1 MFSQLPV
8 GEGYLDEEG
17 NAEIEF
23 PSDIPGDD
31 NGYITIVAKF
41 EDHPAY
47 GNVEK
52 RQQIA
57 WGIPGIHSS
66 GESQRELWTE
76 IAPKWMIITLTIML
90 LGVWGH
96 YIFAIVSLIRIKKA
110 EKK

>member
-8 GEGYLDEEG
+8 GEGFLDEEG

-23 PSDIPGDD
+23 PLDIPGDD

-57 WGIPGIHSS
+57 WGIPGIHPS
-66 GESQRELWTE
+66 GESQRELWTQ

-90 LGVWGH
+90 IGVWGH